1 MVTWNDIQH
10 YTWNQLRGITWDMLL
25 SDNVTPR
32 DIMIL
37 DDGIVLPFYLQSSQ
51 DTKFT
56 IIAETR
62 DALDENEYADGDID
76 FGTVLGMNEFTLH
89 GVVEFDSIAERNTI
103 CNTLRKQFN
112 DCRQPQTI
120 GYEYS
125 PNRYTIVRLAQN
137 PDIIR
142 FPYHVEVRATFK
154 ADPFWYG
161 VEVKTLTGN
170 GVIVNEGTHE
180 TGFAI
185 EITEVDNSNNGI
197 PGFVLQDV
205 RGGNYVQYDGVT
217 YLKLTGNTTR
227 VMDLELSGTSKWTEN
242 PNWPTKDE
250 LLGDDWSLMLRKA
263 NAAYWTATTWTQY
276 YAHAVNMVDGDI
288 ETIQISA
295 TLNTRLCHTL
305 PENLYVTGGSGTAND
320 SYTVSSP
327 HVTEITVGDD
337 ILRFYGLLTPL
348 DKLVIDTEHKTVK
361 LNGLNALKDYNNVF
375 PKLPPGKDVVVTAPD
390 GNITVKWRD
399 KWV

>member
-51 DTKFT
+51 DTRFT
-56 IIAETR
+56 IMAETR
-62 DALDENEYADGDID
+62 DAVDDTDYGDGDID

-125 PNRYTIVRLAQN
+125 PNRHTIVRLAQN

-142 FPYHVEVRATFK
+142 FPYHVEIRAMFK

-170 GVIVNEGTHE
+170 GVIVNDGTVE
-180 TGFAI
+180 TPLII
-185 EITEVDNSNNGI
+185 EIKGQVSNPTVVIGDDVLAYNGSLSNN
-197 PGFVLQDV
+197 
-205 RGGNYVQYDGVT
+205 
-217 YLKLTGNTTR
+217 
-227 VMDLELSGTSKWTEN
+227 
-242 PNWPTKDE
+242 
-250 LLGDDWSLMLRKA
+250 
-263 NAAYWTATTWTQY
+263 
-276 YAHAVNMVDGDI
+276 
-288 ETIQISA
+288 ET
-295 TLNTRLCHTL
+295 
-305 PENLYVTGGSGTAND
+305 
-320 SYTVSSP
+320 
-327 HVTEITVGDD
+327 
-337 ILRFYGLLTPL
+337 
-348 DKLVIDTEHKTVK
+348 LVIDTEKQTVK
-361 LNGLNALKDYNNVF
+361 IGSMNVLDKFSGDFKALE
-375 PKLPPGKDVVVTAPD
+375 PGKVNVVADDNVT
-390 GNITVKWRD
+390 IRWRD
-399 KWV
+399 RWI